1 MADGKAIDRATARGG
16 IDGGLNRLRHA
27 QFISG
32 NGASS
37 KRKVPPRQI
46 NPDFPD
52 SLHKSMLL
60 TYSGVRN
67 PVLEPRKGLTALAE
81 LILIGQQN

>member
-1 MADGKAIDRATARGG
+1 MAYGKAIDRATARGG

-37 KRKVPPRQI
+37 KRKVH
-46 NPDFPD
+46 F
-52 SLHKSMLL
+52 LM
-60 TYSGVRN
+60 GV
-67 PVLEPRKGLTALAE
+67 T
-81 LILIGQQN
+81 